1 MKTLCVIPARGG
13 SKRIPRKN
21 IVSFC
26 GKPLIAH
33 SIENALNSSIFDSV
47 IVSSDDEEIIKVAK
61 HYGASVPFVR
71 PKNLSDDYSS
81 STEVIKHAINFFS
94 QKGENFETVCC
105 LYATA
110 PLIDMMI
117 LKKAFDK
124 FKQSGA
130 SFLFSVSEFGAP
142 IQRAF
147 YLTNEKRVQMFDE
160 SKYFVRSQDLEKAY
174 FDAGAFYFGKAKAWL
189 EEEVMFR
196 PHSTAFVLPRHLVC
210 DIDTPQ
216 DLEWAKILYQNKEKQ
231 CLLKN

>member
-1 MKTLCVIPARGG
+1 MKSLCLIPARGG
-13 SKRIPRKN
+13 SKRIPHKN
-21 IVSFC
+21 IIPFC

-33 SIENALNSSIFDSV
+33 SIENALNSGIFDSV
-47 IVSSDDEEIIKVAK
+47 VVSSDDEEIIKVARQ
-61 HYGASVPFVR
+61 YGAFVPFVR

-81 STEVIKHAINFFS
+81 STEVVKHAINFFS
-94 QKGENFETVCC
+94 QRGENFGTVCC

-110 PLIDMMI
+110 PLIDRMI
-117 LKKAFDK
+117 LKEAFDE

-130 SFLFSVSEFGAP
+130 DFLFSVSEFSAP

-147 YLTNEKRVQMFDE
+147 YLTDEKRVQMFDE
-160 SKYFVRSQDLEKAY
+160 GKYFSRSQDLTPAF

-189 EEEVMFR
+189 EEEMMFR
-196 PHSTAFVLPRHLVC
+196 PHSAAFVLPRHLVC

-231 CLLKN
+231 CLSKN